1 MHEVAY
7 TVRISATTS
16 TSFFVREWE
25 VKRISTKFFDFRKKT
40 LLRKYESDFLKAKF
54 TGVYHT
60 STNIVV

>member
-25 VKRISTKFFDFRKKT
+25 VKRISTKFFDFRKK
-40 LLRKYESDFLKAKF
+40 LF
-54 TGVYHT
+54 
-60 STNIVV
+60 